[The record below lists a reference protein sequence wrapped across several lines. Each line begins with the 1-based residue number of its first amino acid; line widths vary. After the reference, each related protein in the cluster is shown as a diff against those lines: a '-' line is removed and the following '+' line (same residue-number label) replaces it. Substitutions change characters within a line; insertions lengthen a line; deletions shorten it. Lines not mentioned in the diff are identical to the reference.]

1 MTLLQEMRARREEIL
16 AAAKRNGIASVRVFG
31 SVARE
36 EERPDSDID
45 LLIDLERPVV
55 QGLAFLDFKNE
66 VEAIFHRPVHILFEK
81 GTFPPVLEALQ
92 SELQPL

>member
-1 MTLLQEMRARREEIL
+1 MSLLEEMRARREEIL
-16 AAAKRNGIASVRVFG
+16 AAAKRHGIASVRVFG

-55 QGLAFLDFKNE
+55 QGFGFIDFQDE
-66 VEAIFHRPVHILFEK
+66 VAKLFERKVDIVFEK
-81 GTFPPVLEALQ
+81 GIYHRMKPYIMQDVTSL
-92 SELQPL
+92 

>member
-1 MTLLQEMRARREEIL
+1 MSLLEEMRARREEIM
-16 AAAKRNGIASVRVFG
+16 AAAKRHGIANVRVFG

-55 QGLAFLDFKNE
+55 QGLGFLDFKDE
-66 VEAIFHRPVHILFEK
+66 VEVLFHRPAHILFEK
-81 GTFPPVLEALQ
+81 GAYPPVLEAIK
-92 SELQPL
+92 SELQDI